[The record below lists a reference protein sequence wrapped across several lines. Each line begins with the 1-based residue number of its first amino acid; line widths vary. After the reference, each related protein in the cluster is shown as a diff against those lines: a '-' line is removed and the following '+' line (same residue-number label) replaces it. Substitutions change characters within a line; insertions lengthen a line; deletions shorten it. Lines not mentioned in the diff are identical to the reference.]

1 EATIE
6 EPPVSAN
13 TTVSSSDDEARPGSG
28 QTAGVPPVIGHAWA
42 SMATDPTETEPC
54 PGSSS
59 QQPYLDRLTAA
70 VERLTA
76 ARSLSRQLH
85 ALAEEAPM
93 ITNEQLADQ
102 LLALAN
108 RARALP

>member
-1 EATIE
+1 
-6 EPPVSAN
+6 VSAN
-13 TTVSSSDDEARPGSG
+13 TTVSGPDDEARPGSG
-28 QTAGVPPVIGHAWA
+28 QTAEVPPVIGHAGA

-59 QQPYLDRLTAA
+59 PQPYLDRLTAA
-70 VERLTA
+70 IERLTA

-85 ALAEEAPM
+85 TLAEEAHTL
-93 ITNEQLADQ
+93 TNEQLVDQ
-102 LLALAN
+102 LLALAD